1 MSRHKSLS
9 LHHLTEAQFPVLRL
23 DYQDRLDLTQN
34 YQADYAH
41 LDVEDFEELLRQQSY
56 AIKNQ
61 LVASKTAY

>member
-1 MSRHKSLS
+1 M
-9 LHHLTEAQFPVLRL
+9 TEAQFPVLRL